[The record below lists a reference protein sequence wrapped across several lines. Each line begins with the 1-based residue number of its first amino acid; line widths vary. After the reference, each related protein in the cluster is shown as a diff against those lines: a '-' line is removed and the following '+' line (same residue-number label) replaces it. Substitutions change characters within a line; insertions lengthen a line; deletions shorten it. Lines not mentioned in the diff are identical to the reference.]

1 MEGYSVKISYSS
13 IELSAKDKIKLKD
26 TTNAKS
32 IDELTQESSLIIDY
46 AYHVIL
52 NVHNEKSDNKDYTK
66 VVVVD
71 TNGNKFVTGSN
82 SFLESLT
89 GIVEEMKEAGEANF
103 EIEVYRRDSKNYK
116 GKQFITCSIV

>member
-13 IELSAKDKIKLKD
+13 IELTAKDKIKLKD

-89 GIVEEMKEAGEANF
+89 GIVEEMKEAGESNF